1 LASVLGPGSSAKYES
16 NAFTA
21 PEIAVPFFREL
32 EALLSTSGQEIA
44 ATAFQIRNWSV
55 SARKATLLTQ
65 L

>member
-1 LASVLGPGSSAKYES
+1 LVRVLGPGSPAKYES
-16 NAFTA
+16 NAFTV
-21 PEIAVPFFREL
+21 PNIAVAFFREL

-44 ATAFQIRNWSV
+44 ATGFQIRNWSV